1 MLRKIVDML
10 SQRVQ
15 DMIPIIR
22 KYFSAQPIKKAWLF
36 GSCSRGEEN
45 PDSDVDILVQYK
57 PESKISLLGI
67 SRIMVELSEL
77 LNKKVDLVEYDCLL
91 PFAKPSADRDKIL
104 IFEAND
110 YETA

>member
-1 MLRKIVDML
+1 ML
-10 SQRVQ
+10 SRTAQE
-15 DMIPIIR
+15 MIPIIR
-22 KYFSAQPIKKAWLF
+22 TYLSTQPVTKAWLF
-36 GSCSRGEEN
+36 GSYSRGEEN

-57 PESKISLLGI
+57 PESKISLFGI
-67 SRIMVELSEL
+67 SRIMVELGEL

>member
-1 MLRKIVDML
+1 ML
-10 SQRVQ
+10 SRTAQE
-15 DMIPIIR
+15 MIPIIR
-22 KYFSAQPIKKAWLF
+22 TYLSTQPVIKAWLF
-36 GSCSRGEEN
+36 GSYSRGEEN

-57 PESKISLLGI
+57 PESKISLFGI

>member
-1 MLRKIVDML
+1 ML
-10 SQRVQ
+10 SRTAQE
-15 DMIPIIR
+15 MIPIIR
-22 KYFSAQPIKKAWLF
+22 TYLSTQPVTKAWLF
-36 GSCSRGEEN
+36 GSYSRGEEK

-57 PESKISLLGI
+57 PESKISLFGI

>member
-1 MLRKIVDML
+1 
-10 SQRVQ
+10 
-15 DMIPIIR
+15 MIPIIR
-22 KYFSAQPIKKAWLF
+22 TYLSTQPVIKAWLF
-36 GSCSRGEEN
+36 GSYSRGEEK

-57 PESKISLLGI
+57 PESKISLFGI

-77 LNKKVDLVEYDCLL
+77 LDKKVDLVEYDCLL
-91 PFAKPSADRDKIL
+91 PFAKPSADSDKIL